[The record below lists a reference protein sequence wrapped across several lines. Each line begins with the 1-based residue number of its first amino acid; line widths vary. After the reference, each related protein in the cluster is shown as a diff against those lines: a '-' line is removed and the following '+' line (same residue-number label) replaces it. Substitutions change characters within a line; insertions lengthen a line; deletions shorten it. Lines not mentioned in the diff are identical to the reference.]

1 MFKDEL
7 DNRLLYIN
15 SVIKEFLPESDN
27 ELYKK
32 IIDAACYSVEAGK
45 SWPIAWIGESIEKSG

>member
-1 MFKDEL
+1 MMFKDEL

-32 IIDAACYSVEAGK
+32 IIDACMLQR
-45 SWPIAWIGESIEKSG
+45 

>member
-1 MFKDEL
+1 MMFKDEL

-32 IIDAACYSVEAGK
+32 IIDAACYSVEAGRQK
-45 SWPIAWIGESIEKSG
+45 NTPDDNA

>member
-1 MFKDEL
+1 MMFKDEL

-32 IIDAACYSVEAGK
+32 IMDI
-45 SWPIAWIGESIEKSG
+45 

>member
-1 MFKDEL
+1 MMFKDEL

-27 ELYKK
+27 ELYMPHVTALRR
-32 IIDAACYSVEAGK
+32 AAKEYAR
-45 SWPIAWIGESIEKSG
+45 